1 MSNSFLQSVAG
12 PRMYKCTND
21 LIAFWRQKA
30 RLAEGRPFDVKK
42 DVYKAALDIIWGAA
56 FGASMGVTKTQLD
69 HIREIDQF
77 DVPRNANSAISFP
90 SAADPTDFESVM
102 TLSESAEIAT
112 KSPIPRWHHWF
123 AMRTDPA
130 LVAARKAKDK
140 MIKDR
145 LDAAWRKFS
154 SPEVTDDEVKRK
166 VILAGKE
173 GRSPNYDTLTI
184 RDELFGF
191 LVAGHETTSTTIC
204 WGLKFLTAN
213 QEVQSKLRST
223 LYAEFQ
229 QAVGK
234 GTAPSAEEI
243 ANANVPYLDATIEE
257 IHRCGLT
264 APGNI
269 RRATVDTEIL
279 GHRIPAG
286 TDVFMMQNGSGFI
299 AEPLYVDEKKRSKSS
314 QESTNK
320 IGVWDVS
327 DIGVFQPERWLKKDD
342 KGVMLFDSR
351 SAPTFPFGAG
361 PRGCF
366 GLVFTLLTLQYLLIG
381 SRTQA
386 GFAGA

>member
-1 MSNSFLQSVAG
+1 
-12 PRMYKCTND
+12 
-21 LIAFWRQKA
+21 
-30 RLAEGRPFDVKK
+30 
-42 DVYKAALDIIWGAA
+42 
-56 FGASMGVTKTQLD
+56 MGVTKTQLD

-77 DVPRNANSAISFP
+77 EVPRNANSAISFP

-154 SPEVTDDEVKRK
+154 SREATDDEVKSACDLLVQRE

-173 GRSPNYDTLTI
+173 GRSPEYDTLTI

-191 LVAGHETTSTTIC
+191 LVAGHRTTSTTIC

-213 QEVQSKLRST
+213 QKVQSKLRST

-257 IHRCGLT
+257 IHRYNRT
-264 APGNI
+264 S
-269 RRATVDTEIL
+269 IL
-279 GHRIPAG
+279 P
-286 TDVFMMQNGSGFI
+286 V
-299 AEPLYVDEKKRSKSS
+299 
-314 QESTNK
+314 
-320 IGVWDVS
+320 
-327 DIGVFQPERWLKKDD
+327 
-342 KGVMLFDSR
+342 
-351 SAPTFPFGAG
+351 
-361 PRGCF
+361 
-366 GLVFTLLTLQYLLIG
+366 LLI
-381 SRTQA
+381 R
-386 GFAGA
+386 FADNVNPNV